1 MSRSEH
7 SWFGELY
14 WCAYRCWCTDW
25 SDFRREPKRI
35 TFLAETAV
43 LFRRVLHAW
52 AGDDVKWCEG
62 HQMWVANFG
71 QFRLKLLDPIPSQ
84 KFEGTTVRAQSP
96 KAMSLSWAEQEELH
110 ELLHRL
116 GASDDHMLGL
126 EEQETEK
133 TQNSKFSKEGWRLAL
148 NELSKILSGAKVH
161 GQAMYYSGDLLSLV
175 FQAAGILQ
183 SLDLSES
190 SALLVGEERPKTMNA
205 IASLAMKFHSQTLHM
220 KSDFVGV
227 DPVREAMLLKLAEW
241 QVLPTADHWLSVFES
256 RLSALKSETARLG
269 VAKQL
274 YQRSLWTA
282 SMALFQG
289 QGRARRLA
297 SSHFALSCYEAG
309 KVRQLS
315 LSVPELVW
323 VLGLAKESD
332 IVDLQDDIQHAEAI
346 IAASIASAASIQPET
361 QAVWL
366 PQESCTSLAPRFA
379 RTHSGPSSAWHGILK
394 ISVLLVEDS
403 RLCYSI
409 IFNTVTRGWVTHRST
424 TYFSDI
430 FYEQDVSPYYDV

>member
-1 MSRSEH
+1 
-7 SWFGELY
+7 
-14 WCAYRCWCTDW
+14 
-25 SDFRREPKRI
+25 
-35 TFLAETAV
+35 
-43 LFRRVLHAW
+43 
-52 AGDDVKWCEG
+52 
-62 HQMWVANFG
+62 
-71 QFRLKLLDPIPSQ
+71 
-84 KFEGTTVRAQSP
+84 
-96 KAMSLSWAEQEELH
+96 MSLSWAEQEELH

-220 KSDFVGV
+220 KSDFVGL
-227 DPVREAMLLKLAEW
+227 DPVREATLLKLAQW

-256 RLSALKSETARLG
+256 RLSALKSETARG
-269 VAKQL
+269 TRVAKQL

-282 SMALFQG
+282 SMALFQGQGG

-332 IVDLQDDIQHAEAI
+332 IVDLQDDIQHAEAT
-346 IAASIASAASIQPET
+346 IAASIASAASCQPET
-361 QAVWL
+361 Q
-366 PQESCTSLAPRFA
+366 
-379 RTHSGPSSAWHGILK
+379 
-394 ISVLLVEDS
+394 SV
-403 RLCYSI
+403 
-409 IFNTVTRGWVTHRST
+409 
-424 TYFSDI
+424 
-430 FYEQDVSPYYDV
+430 